1 MEKKKTPKTLTSDY
15 TYHPPGHATHKDPSA
30 ASKTAHTVRSNQ
42 HKSTRYTLFSLFVYS
57 TCERSDNNDDGEFGD
72 CDEKVRRAY
81 NVKFCVF
88 VFFGSLLA
96 FAGVKRALQFTCRVG
111 RLVTIV
117 VQLQRNAKNTCSW
130 YQMKEHVVLFQPTT
144 MVTWNQETGWW
155 SLPFFVCNSGYVL
168 WPLLP

>member
-1 MEKKKTPKTLTSDY
+1 MEKKTKKKHPRPWPPTTPTTHQDTLPTR
-15 TYHPPGHATHKDPSA
+15 TLCCFKDCPHSEIKSA
-30 ASKTAHTVRSNQ
+30 QIHQ
-42 HKSTRYTLFSLFVYS
+42 IHTLFPLRLFNLRTFRQQWRRWIWGLRWKS
-57 TCERSDNNDDGEFGD
+57 QTCLQCEVL
-72 CDEKVRRAY
+72 C
-81 NVKFCVF
+81 F

-96 FAGVKRALQFTCRVG
+96 FAGVKRALQFTCCVG

-155 SLPFFVCNSGYVL
+155 SLSFFVCNSGYVL
-168 WPLLP
+168 

>member
-1 MEKKKTPKTLTSDY
+1 MNHKINRWKKNKQKKKNTQDPDLRL
-15 TYHPPGHATHKDPSA
+15 HLPPTRTRYPQGPSA

-88 VFFGSLLA
+88 VFFLDRSWP
-96 FAGVKRALQFTCRVG
+96 FAGVKRALQFTCCVG

-117 VQLQRNAKNTCSW
+117 VQLQRNAKNTCS
-130 YQMKEHVVLFQPTT
+130 
-144 MVTWNQETGWW
+144 
-155 SLPFFVCNSGYVL
+155 
-168 WPLLP
+168 